1 MIWQKYIF
9 IFNKMQ
15 SLIILQIYNCCMS
28 AFKTSRNKEFTIN
41 PSFKDVSTRRPASK
55 RENGIFPS
63 KKSNSISSN
72 QIKLPKQAED
82 NSNPSRHHRQH
93 SPGSVYH
100 HASRLSPCNAS
111 SNFSSSF
118 SGSVEII
125 MSELDNPKE
134 EDGTENVEKKN
145 EDHKL
150 NFDEISE
157 LEQDTSKK
165 ITKQQG
171 KKDVLKHPWNEDLP
185 ARKEIQKA
193 ENSSFVILNQGM
205 TQILNS
211 FEMKKQ
217 EVEATKRLVKQ
228 QLLGLFTKDE
238 TNNKNEVREHKSKAK
253 NLSADLIENN
263 SKIKQDISPHLY
275 HSRGKK

>member
-1 MIWQKYIF
+1 
-9 IFNKMQ
+9 
-15 SLIILQIYNCCMS
+15 
-28 AFKTSRNKEFTIN
+28 
-41 PSFKDVSTRRPASK
+41 
-55 RENGIFPS
+55 
-63 KKSNSISSN
+63 
-72 QIKLPKQAED
+72 
-82 NSNPSRHHRQH
+82 
-93 SPGSVYH
+93 
-100 HASRLSPCNAS
+100 
-111 SNFSSSF
+111 
-118 SGSVEII
+118 

-145 EDHKL
+145 EKNEDHKL

-157 LEQDTSKK
+157 VEQDTVRK

-185 ARKEIQKA
+185 TRKEIQKA

-205 TQILNS
+205 TQILNN

-238 TNNKNEVREHKSKAK
+238 TNNKNEVREHKSKSK
-253 NLSADLIENN
+253 NLSADLIEN
-263 SKIKQDISPHLY
+263 
-275 HSRGKK
+275 